1 MQVIKRDG
9 RIMKFNKERIVDAV
23 TKAMSQTAGGIDI
36 ELANKIAAA
45 VEKQLEQKNQVTI

>member
-36 ELANKIAAA
+36 DLANKIAGA
-45 VEKQLEQKNQVTI
+45 VEKQ